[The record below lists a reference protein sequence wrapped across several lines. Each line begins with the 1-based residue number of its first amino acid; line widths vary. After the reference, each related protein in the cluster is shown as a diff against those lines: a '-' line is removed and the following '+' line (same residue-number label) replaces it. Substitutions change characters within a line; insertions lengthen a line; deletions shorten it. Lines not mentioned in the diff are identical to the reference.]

1 VRMRLSCFGTTK
13 DLEAIARAGYDCAE
27 LQVREIVELS
37 EEDFKAVLRKLKG
50 LDITCEVFDNPIPL
64 DVRIPVPEFD
74 LKYWTEYLKIGA
86 YRTAELGARYYVFGN
101 GRSRSLPKE
110 GDVKGAYEKLMTFL
124 NILCDITAE
133 YNITVLLE
141 PLAPTLSNFINSIPE
156 AVDFIEKFG
165 RYNLKTMCDYR
176 WLVAAG
182 RSVDDILNYEKY
194 IKHIHIDNPTTE
206 FPKRPMPSLE
216 DGHDYAPLINAL
228 KKICY
233 KEIVSIEA
241 NTFTNYEEDIKKG
254 LEFFKHFGI
263 VPYRS

>member
-1 VRMRLSCFGTTK
+1 MRMKLSCFGRLS
-13 DLEAIARAGYDCAE
+13 DLEAIERAGYDCAE

-37 EEDFKAVLRKLKG
+37 EDEFRAAVKKVKS

-74 LKYWTEYLKIGA
+74 LKYWTEYLKKGA

-101 GRSRSLPKE
+101 GRSRSLPME
-110 GDVKGAYEKLMTFL
+110 GDINSAYNKLMDFL
-124 NILCDITAE
+124 NILCDVTAE

-141 PLAPTLSNFINSIPE
+141 PLAPSLSNFINSIPE
-156 AVDFIEKFG
+156 AVEFIEKFG

-182 RSVDDILNYEKY
+182 RPIEDIINYEKY
-194 IKHIHIDNPTTE
+194 VKHIHIDNPLPE
-206 FPKRPMPSLE
+206 FPRRPMPSLS

-233 KEIVSIEA
+233 KGIISIEA
-241 NTFTNYEEDIKKG
+241 NTFENYEEDIKKG
-254 LEFFKHFGI
+254 IEFFKHFGI
-263 VPYRS
+263 VPYRG